1 MVPRGRIALSLGGS
15 IAAPDDL
22 DTRLLR
28 GIAKELIAASA
39 ARDVLVVVGGGRLS
53 RRYIAAARELGADE
67 GFLDWVGIDSTRLN
81 ARLVIA
87 ALGGV
92 AYHDV
97 PRSFEDALVAV
108 RSFPIVV
115 MGGTHPGHTTDAVTT
130 MLAEVARAQEVIIL
144 TNVDGVYTADPRT
157 HPDARQLPEVTA
169 ARLIEIVGPQ
179 SADAGSPGVVDPMA
193 ARIIQRARIVTK
205 VLDGRDLR
213 GVRAALGGKPF
224 KGTLVVP
231 DQAATGRRPKK
242 G

>member
-1 MVPRGRIALSLGGS
+1 LSLGGS

-28 GIAKELIAASA
+28 GIAKELLAASD

-53 RRYIAAARELGADE
+53 RRYIAACRELGADE

-97 PRSFEDALVAV
+97 PRTLEEALVAV

-115 MGGTHPGHTTDAVTT
+115 MGGTHPGHTTDAVTA
-130 MLAEVARAQEVIIL
+130 MLAEVARADEIVIL
-144 TNVDGVYTADPRT
+144 TNVDGVYTADPRA
-157 HPDARQLPEVTA
+157 HPDATRLPKVTA
-169 ARLIEIVGPQ
+169 SRLIGIVGAQ
-179 SADAGSPGVVDPMA
+179 SAAAGSPGVVDPMA
-193 ARIIQRARIVTK
+193 ARIIQRACILTK
-205 VLDGRDLR
+205 VLDGRDLK

-224 KGTLVVP
+224 KGTIVVP
-231 DQAATGRRPKK
+231 DQAATGKPAKR
-242 G
+242 